1 MRLVPIVSL
10 ALALTAI
17 TADAQYV
24 PVVASVRQTTEI
36 TLGDKTIKTEV
47 KEGNYYRSSDG
58 SYIYQWTHLNGAKS
72 NLRSSLW
79 DNKTATSYT
88 LDYANH
94 RAMFG
99 SRGTPLTPD
108 LSSANRA
115 AIEAR
120 PEEVVNGI
128 SCRVEPARFGPPGKQ
143 NGGGRGWYSLEN
155 DLLVKNDIT
164 YPGSD
169 GKTMVHD
176 TYELYDI
183 HLGQEPDA
191 NLFDLRKNF
200 QVLVPQSQN

>member
-17 TADAQYV
+17 SAEAQYV

-36 TLGDKTIKTEV
+36 TLGDKIIKTEV

-58 SYIYQWTHLNGAKS
+58 SYIYQWTHLNGTKS
-72 NLRSSLW
+72 SSRSTFW
-79 DNKTATSYT
+79 DNKAATSYT

-94 RAMFG
+94 RAIFQ
-99 SRGTPLTPD
+99 SKGTS
-108 LSSANRA
+108 LSPMSSQDRA
-115 AIEAR
+115 AIEVL
-120 PEEVVNGI
+120 PEAVVNGVL
-128 SCRVEPARFGPPGKQ
+128 CRVEPIKVGPPGKQ
-143 NGGGRGWYSLEN
+143 TGGGKGWYSLEN
-155 DLLVKNDIT
+155 DLLIKHAIT
-164 YPGSD
+164 YPGYD

-191 NLFDLRKNF
+191 KLFDIEKNF
-200 QVLVPQSQN
+200 QVLVPEGQN